1 MRVRIESLTSV
12 FPGQSNDI
20 VVENVE
26 GEALSEVLL
35 EVRLE
40 EVVSTSEEIP
50 SMVKLNAM
58 QLGEFVF
65 LVFGIESVA
74 DSGRPEDGNHSN
86 DTSHDLV
93 VLAGDGGQDGRVEN
107 GHEIGKTEGAE

>member
-12 FPGQSNDI
+12 FPGQSNNI

-50 SMVKLNAM
+50 SMVKLDAP
-58 QLGEFVF
+58 QPGKVVF
-65 LVFGIESVA
+65 LIFGTESVV
-74 DSGRPEDGNHSN
+74 DGGCPEDGGYPDSTSN
-86 DTSHDLV
+86 ELV
-93 VLAGDGGQDGRVEN
+93 VLADDGGQGSGVED
-107 GHEIGKTEGAE
+107 GHEADKTE

>member
-1 MRVRIESLTSV
+1 MASII
-12 FPGQSNDI
+12 PGQSDDS

-26 GEALSEVLL
+26 GKPLSEVLL
-35 EVRLE
+35 VVRHE
-40 EVVSTSEEIP
+40 EVVSPSEEIP